1 MFRKHSKRQSL
12 YCLNKLKL
20 NFTLT
25 NEVVGI
31 GGENSGRGQK
41 FENLLRAGRPAADE
55 EVVLLLSQ
63 ISSEIE

>member
-1 MFRKHSKRQSL
+1 MIRKHSKRQSL
-12 YCLNKLKL
+12 NCLNKLKL

-31 GGENSGRGQK
+31 GGENSGGGQK

>member
-1 MFRKHSKRQSL
+1 MIRKHSKRQSL
-12 YCLNKLKL
+12 YCLNKFKL
-20 NFTLT
+20 NLTLT

-31 GGENSGRGQK
+31 GGENSGRAQK